1 MNISFE
7 YPQITSLQ
15 PLADP
20 TTMRMD
26 AVKSFNQ
33 AYGRGKRSQLL
44 ARILHKNNHLQSLS
58 KQPIASSHPT
68 GRVVTVSIDKIKGSL
83 GRTED
88 FDASFN
94 PLQEGSRSR
103 WVSILSAL
111 CAGKVLP
118 PVELVQVGD
127 AYYVQDGHHRISVAR
142 SLDQEAI
149 EAQIMN

>member
-7 YPQITSLQ
+7 YSQNLNALNTLDS
-15 PLADP
+15 

-33 AYGRGKRSQLL
+33 ALLRGQIRHFL
-44 ARILHKNNHLQSLS
+44 AQIFRIENHLETFDS
-58 KQPIASSHPT
+58 QPISSHRST
-68 GRVVTVSIDKIKGSL
+68 SRIVTIPIRQIKGSL

-94 PLQEGSRSR
+94 PLQERSRSR
-103 WVSILSAL
+103 WVSILTAIRSHIP
-111 CAGKVLP
+111 LP
-118 PVELVQVGD
+118 PVELVRVGD
-127 AYYVQDGHHRISVAR
+127 SYYVQDGHHRISVAR

-149 EAQIMN
+149 EACIMN